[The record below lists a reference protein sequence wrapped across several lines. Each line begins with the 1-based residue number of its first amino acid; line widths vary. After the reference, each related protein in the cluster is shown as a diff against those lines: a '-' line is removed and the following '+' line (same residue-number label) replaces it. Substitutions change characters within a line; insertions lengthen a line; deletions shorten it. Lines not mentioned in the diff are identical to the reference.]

1 MNFKTYAILGVVKS
15 MSMKKNGVN
24 TQLVFTLIQ
33 KKKKKFHVTIISKAS
48 FLMYINVVIKMCSLT

>member
-33 KKKKKFHVTIISKAS
+33 KKKVTIISKDS
-48 FLMYINVVIKMCSLT
+48 FF

>member
-33 KKKKKFHVTIISKAS
+33 KKVTIISKAS

>member
-33 KKKKKFHVTIISKAS
+33 KKKKNTIISKAS
-48 FLMYINVVIKMCSLT
+48 FLMYIANLVIKMCSLP

>member
-33 KKKKKFHVTIISKAS
+33 KKKYTIISKAS
-48 FLMYINVVIKMCSLT
+48 FLMYIANLVIKMCSLP

>member
-33 KKKKKFHVTIISKAS
+33 KKSYYPIQSLF
-48 FLMYINVVIKMCSLT
+48 FMYITNLVIKMYSLT

>member
-33 KKKKKFHVTIISKAS
+33 KKKSYYHIQRLF
-48 FLMYINVVIKMCSLT
+48 FLMYINLVVKMCSLT